1 MKDAF
6 TNLKKEFTD
15 SIKRGGFR
23 FVNVLKWVLIGAAI
37 GGLCGLLGTAFD
49 ITVNFALNLR
59 AANSWIIY
67 LAPLGGLL
75 ITAIYTLLKV
85 RGQDTNTIITA
96 VHSSSKVSIKLF
108 PSIYRGTA
116 ITHLVGGSAGR
127 EGAALQMG
135 GSLGS
140 FVGRGLRLK
149 NEDLSIAVLAGM
161 AGYFSAIF
169 GTPIAAAIFVITI
182 IRIGVSIFDALV
194 PCVSSALAAYGI
206 AKLLGVEG
214 THFNVSAPAFDWIM
228 LLRVAA
234 LAVLST
240 VVAVIFYKTIH
251 GAGKLFSKIIPNLWL
266 RAAIGGCCIIA
277 FALIYG
283 SQRYSGT
290 GMGII
295 TEAIENGQAFW
306 WDWILKIVLT
316 AITLGMGFKGGEV
329 VPSFFVG
336 ATFGCFMGGILG
348 LDPGFAAAVGLVCVF
363 CAATNSPLASIILA
377 MELFGSGGLVYY
389 ALACALSFILSG
401 NSSLYSAQKV
411 EELSAFFAED
421 ESKGEDTAE

>member
-1 MKDAF
+1 MKESLKS
-6 TNLKKEFTD
+6 LKKEFTD

-23 FVNVLKWVLIGAAI
+23 FVNVLKWIIIGAAI

-49 ITVNFALNLR
+49 YTVNFALSLR
-59 AANSWIIY
+59 EAHSWIIY
-67 LAPLGGLL
+67 FAPLGGIA

-108 PSIYRGTA
+108 PSIYLGTA

-135 GSLGS
+135 GSLGN
-140 FVGRGLRLK
+140 FVGRGLKLE

-194 PCVSSALAAYGI
+194 PCISSALAAYGI

-214 THFNVSAPAFDWIM
+214 THFHMTAPEFNW
-228 LLRVAA
+228 LLLLKISA
-234 LAVLST
+234 LAVLAT
-240 VVAVIFYKTIH
+240 IVAVIFYKTIH
-251 GAGKLFSKIIPNLWL
+251 GAGKLFSKIIPNLWF
-266 RAAIGGCCIIA
+266 RTAIGGCCIIA

-290 GMGII
+290 GMSII
-295 TEAIENGQAFW
+295 AGAIESGQAFW

-336 ATFGCFMGGILG
+336 ATFGCFMGGVLG
-348 LDPGFAAAVGLVCVF
+348 IDPGFAAAVGLVCVF

-377 MELFGSGGLVYY
+377 MELFGSGGLVYF

-411 EELSAFFAED
+411 SELTAYFAPD
-421 ESKGEDTAE
+421 ESGEEDTFE

>member
-1 MKDAF
+1 MKKTLND
-6 TNLKKEFTD
+6 LKTEFTT
-15 SIKRGGFR
+15 SLKRGSLR
-23 FVNVLKWVLIGAAI
+23 FVNVIKWVLIGALT
-37 GGLCGLLGTAFD
+37 GGLCGLLGAAFD
-49 ITVNFALNLR
+49 FTVNQALLLR
-59 AANSWIIY
+59 GVHPWIIY
-67 LAPLGGLL
+67 FAPLGGLAV
-75 ITAIYTLLKV
+75 TAIYTLLKV

-96 VHSSSKVSIKLF
+96 VHSSSGVSIRLF
-108 PSIYRGTA
+108 PSIYLGTA

-140 FVGRGLRLK
+140 FVGRLFRLK
-149 NEDLSIAVLAGM
+149 KEDLSIAVLAGM

-169 GTPIAAAIFVITI
+169 GTPVAAAIFVITI

-194 PCVSSALAAYGI
+194 PCISSALAAYGV
-206 AKLLGVEG
+206 ARLLGVEG
-214 THFNVSAPAFDWIM
+214 TRFTVSAPGFDW
-228 LLRVAA
+228 LLLLKIAA
-234 LAVLST
+234 LATLAT

-251 GAGKLFSKIIPNLWL
+251 AAGRFFSRILPNLWI
-266 RAAIGGCCIIA
+266 RAAVGGCCIIA
-277 FALIYG
+277 FALVYG

-290 GMGII
+290 GMSII
-295 TEAIENGQAFW
+295 TEAVEGGQAFW

-336 ATFGCFMGGILG
+336 ATFGCFMGGVLG
-348 LDPGFAAAVGLVCVF
+348 MDPGFAAAVGLVCVF

-377 MELFGSGGLVYY
+377 MELFGAEGLPYY

-401 NSSLYSAQKV
+401 NSSLYSAQRVAELTEFFKGDEGDV
-411 EELSAFFAED
+411 EEN
-421 ESKGEDTAE
+421 G